1 MKRIFGQKKDKTP
14 PPTIDETTGRLT
26 ARGDTLDE
34 RINKLDQELL
44 KYKDMIKKARPGPTQ
59 ESAKRRAMNVLKQ
72 KRMYENQRDQLY
84 QQQFSLESVA
94 FTAQQ
99 AKDSVETITALKQA
113 TKEVKSALG
122 HKELDIGKID
132 KLNDEMADLM
142 DINQD
147 IQDALGQSYAVPDD
161 IDESELM
168 GELDALDAELAME
181 AEVGGTNEVPA
192 YLQDQLPDAPV
203 SNVNEPQKEDAF
215 GLPVA
220 QKS

>member
-1 MKRIFGQKKDKTP
+1 
-14 PPTIDETTGRLT
+14 
-26 ARGDTLDE
+26 
-34 RINKLDQELL
+34 
-44 KYKDMIKKARPGPTQ
+44 MIKKARPGPAQ
-59 ESAKRRAMNVLKQ
+59 ESVKRRAMNVLKQ

-99 AKDSVETITALKQA
+99 AKDSVETVAALKQA
-113 TKEVKSALG
+113 TKEVKTALG
-122 HKELDIGKID
+122 HKELDINKID

-147 IQDALGQSYAVPDD
+147 IQDALGRSYDVPDD

-168 GELDALDAELAME
+168 GELDALDAELALE
-181 AEVGGTNEVPA
+181 AEVGGADEVPQ
-192 YLQDQLPDAPV
+192 YLQDQLPDAPEQKV
-203 SNVNEPQKEDAF
+203 GAQKEDEF